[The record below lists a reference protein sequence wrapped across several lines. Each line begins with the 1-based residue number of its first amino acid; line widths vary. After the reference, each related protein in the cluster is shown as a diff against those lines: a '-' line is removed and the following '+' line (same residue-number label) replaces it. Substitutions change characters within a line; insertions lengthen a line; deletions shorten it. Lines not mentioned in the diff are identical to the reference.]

1 MANAKARTDGKFE
14 PRIVAFLC
22 RWCSYAGADLAG
34 VSRMQYPP
42 NVIPLRVNCSGRV
55 DAGMVMKALEKGA
68 DAVLIGGC
76 HPGDC
81 HYVSGNYKTR
91 RRVILLKKALSEV
104 GIDPRRVHLEWISA
118 SEGGKF
124 QRTIG
129 SYVDLIRKLG
139 PSPVTASSVTELA
152 DAEVEIVGAGV
163 SDGS

>member
-1 MANAKARTDGKFE
+1 MANENRSFE

-42 NVIPLRVNCSGRV
+42 NVIPMRVNCSGRV
-55 DAGMVMKALEKGA
+55 DAEMVLAALDKGA
-68 DAVLIGGC
+68 DGVLIGGC

-91 RRVILLKKALSEV
+91 RRVVLLKRALEAA
-104 GIDPRRVHLEWISA
+104 GLDPRRVHLEWISA

-124 QRTIG
+124 RQTVA
-129 SYVDLIRKLG
+129 SYVEMIRALG
-139 PSPVTASSVTELA
+139 PSPVAAARTAA
-152 DAEVEIVGAGV
+152 VGA
-163 SDGS
+163 SDDG